1 MGPRTLAITDIEKI
15 AQLRKKVRIMGGKES
30 MFYYEKKL
38 QYPVKVSTCNPML
51 AKFLIE
57 QYGGADGELA
67 AALRYMNQRYSIPD
81 KVIGLLNDISMEE
94 FSHLEMIATMIY
106 KLTKDATPEQ
116 MVAAGL
122 GDHFVNHDHALFY
135 QNAAGVPWTASYIA
149 AKGDPIADLYEDIA
163 AEEKARATYQWLI
176 DISDDPDINDS
187 LKFLRER
194 EIVHSLRFREAVEIL
209 KDEQG
214 QKKFF

>member
-1 MGPRTLAITDIEKI
+1 M
-15 AQLRKKVRIMGGKES
+15 
-30 MFYYEKKL
+30 
-38 QYPVKVSTCNPML
+38 

-67 AALRYMNQRYSIPD
+67 AALRYLNQRYTIPD
-81 KVIGLLNDISMEE
+81 KVIGLLTDIGTEE
-94 FSHLEMIATMIY
+94 FAHLEMIATMVY

-116 MVAAGL
+116 LIAAGL
-122 GDHFVNHDHALFY
+122 GDHYANHDRALFY
-135 QNAAGVPWTASYIA
+135 QSAAGNPFTATYIQ

-176 DISDDPDINDS
+176 DMTDDPDLQDG

-194 EIVHSLRFREAVEIL
+194 EVVHSQRFREAVEML
-209 KDEQG
+209 KEEQERI
-214 QKKFF
+214 KIF